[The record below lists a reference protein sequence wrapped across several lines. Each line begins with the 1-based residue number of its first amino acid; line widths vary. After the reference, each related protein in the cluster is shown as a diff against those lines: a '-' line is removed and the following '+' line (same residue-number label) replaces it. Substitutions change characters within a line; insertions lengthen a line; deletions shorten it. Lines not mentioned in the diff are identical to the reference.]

1 MTSDSDN
8 IVTTLLAEKG
18 KKFDEDNKCISS
30 YNRSI
35 VFLPADVQPGEI
47 VRVLLGEVTEKK
59 DSRGMAMYFARHAT
73 APISDD
79 ALQQIRGEAKVLD
92 SMSDFDEETAL
103 TLLRARHGTVIDAW
117 KGYRHYY
124 FDESGAVYAS
134 VFSPATLS
142 LFEQLKRGTGLTE
155 PLLWILGGTKPNESS
170 IYRKRERGEEI
181 DWQFPVPPLSDAGVA
196 KLEEKVTDGQLL
208 LSDTLIEMRS
218 GALHS
223 EGWVD
228 QLFPRASWPT
238 LPVPNFESGDDV
250 SDIVE
255 HEYGKDLNGQPLL
268 GYAVFGPSEPAWYK
282 QRAEA
287 EEAHQVVVAKLAEL
301 RQTWQQRDEL
311 KPLIEELNV
320 RRQRLGLTALTC
332 ERDTFKVGRSSY
344 EYNEYNLAQ
353 FEQETIDKEAEEEKT
368 AKVEQKETE
377 RQQKYAEASASGLPS
392 QVEIWK
398 RRGGRTNAGDGW
410 VIQVDGEYREPD
422 KMKCPRPRYQNE
434 GTQVWHQTLP
444 GELVIMWS
452 KSSSAAD
459 HEFRVIHLPEEGLTE
474 EQRLQICLIL
484 DELESEWKGASGF
497 ASGKPSPSVGD
508 GWLYADGTALF
519 DLDQADS
526 GADDSV
532 LEKDRQN
539 HAERG
544 RLGASRS
551 ELDALADWFNKKGK
565 K

>member
-301 RQTWQQRDEL
+301 RQTWQQRDDL

-320 RRQRLGLTALTC
+320 RRQRLEFSELMC
-332 ERDTFKVGRSSY
+332 ERDTFKVGWSSY
-344 EYNEYNLAQ
+344 EYTEDNIAR
-353 FEQETIDKEAEEEKT
+353 FEQETADKEATEAKTAMEAAMRKARERAEATQKAAAEAERAVHREAEREANLKRREATGSIIRNLRVWVHTSSQAGDAGAYVVTKSGELRPHDRDEYERSHGRGAHHVIWDLVEETEGMVEWTAGSSAAPKMPTLPVRKKPEGGWTSAQLETLRRIEEEFGVDP
-368 AKVEQKETE
+368 A
-377 RQQKYAEASASGLPS
+377 
-392 QVEIWK
+392 
-398 RRGGRTNAGDGW
+398 DGW
-410 VIQVDGEYREPD
+410 VQAI
-422 KMKCPRPRYQNE
+422 N
-434 GTQVWHQTLP
+434 HQ
-444 GELVIMWS
+444 
-452 KSSSAAD
+452 
-459 HEFRVIHLPEEGLTE
+459 HRVP
-474 EQRLQICLIL
+474 
-484 DELESEWKGASGF
+484 
-497 ASGKPSPSVGD
+497 
-508 GWLYADGTALF
+508 
-519 DLDQADS
+519 
-526 GADDSV
+526 
-532 LEKDRQN
+532 
-539 HAERG
+539 G